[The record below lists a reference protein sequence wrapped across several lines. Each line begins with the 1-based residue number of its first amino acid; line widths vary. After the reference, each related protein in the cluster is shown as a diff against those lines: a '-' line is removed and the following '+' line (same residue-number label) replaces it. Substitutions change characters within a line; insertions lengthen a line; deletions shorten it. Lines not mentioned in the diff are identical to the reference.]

1 MTKDPRVYL
10 AHILER
16 ASRIEAYVQDGH
28 AAFMRDPKTQDAV
41 IRNFEVI
48 GEAAKRVPP
57 EYRAE
62 HPSIPW
68 QLMAGFRDVLIHG
81 YEGVDLGR
89 VWITATRDLPTVRD
103 AIAAILPP
111 LDQLERELAG
121 EGPDRSPG

>member
-1 MTKDPRVYL
+1 VSKDPRVFL

-16 ASRIEAYVQDGH
+16 ADRIAAYVRDGQALFLVDH
-28 AAFMRDPKTQDAV
+28 KTQDAV

-48 GEAAKRVPP
+48 GEAAKRVPLD
-57 EYRAE
+57 YRAA

-81 YEGVDLGR
+81 YEGVDINR
-89 VWITATRDLPTVRD
+89 VWVTATSDLPTVRA

-111 LDQLERELAG
+111 LDQLERELSDG
-121 EGPDRSPG
+121 EPE